1 MVRAKRAVEAVDNRT
16 LANGK
21 KQHLVKGI
29 DVDTWNRVKAR
40 AEAEART
47 VTKVM
52 NRLCLLYAEV
62 GLDRLE
68 DVMLNQRRALDAER
82 RMGASH

>member
-1 MVRAKRAVEAVDNRT
+1 
-16 LANGK
+16 
-21 KQHLVKGI
+21 
-29 DVDTWNRVKAR
+29 
-40 AEAEART
+40 
-47 VTKVM
+47 VM